1 MQVVDYI
8 FVSIAFYQNF
18 VEVCLNLC
26 VKVLSR
32 VSRDEKATLFCFS
45 FVAFHV
51 HSNLAVDLFFTVP
64 AYSNKRF
71 ETFTF
76 RYVLFFFFFLIAF
89 TMKVWDTQQSE
100 APNLVFA
107 LKRAL

>member
-76 RYVLFFFFFLIAF
+76 RYVLFFFFNRFHHEGVGHTTERGSKLS
-89 TMKVWDTQQSE
+89 VC
-100 APNLVFA
+100 P
-107 LKRAL
+107 

>member
-18 VEVCLNLC
+18 VEVCLNLF

-76 RYVLFFFFFLIAF
+76 RYVLFFFFLNRFHHEGVGHTTERGSKLS
-89 TMKVWDTQQSE
+89 VC
-100 APNLVFA
+100 P
-107 LKRAL
+107 